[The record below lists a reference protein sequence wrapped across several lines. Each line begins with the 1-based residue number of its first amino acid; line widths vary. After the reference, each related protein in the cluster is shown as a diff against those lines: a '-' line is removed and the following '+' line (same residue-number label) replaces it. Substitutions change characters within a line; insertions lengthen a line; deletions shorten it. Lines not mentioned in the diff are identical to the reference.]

1 MRNRE
6 DAEDALQDCLLN
18 AFAHVKDFDERSR
31 FATWLTRIAINAA
44 LAKLRKNR
52 RARTGTRGAIPERLP
67 ATKKISLNETIRAVG
82 SLLPVKRRTRLDSW
96 RGAID
101 ASTVL
106 NASLN

>member
-44 LAKLRKNR
+44 LASFV
-52 RARTGTRGAIPERLP
+52 RTIG
-67 ATKKISLNETIRAVG
+67 NEKF
-82 SLLPVKRRTRLDSW
+82 P
-96 RGAID
+96 
-101 ASTVL
+101 
-106 NASLN
+106 